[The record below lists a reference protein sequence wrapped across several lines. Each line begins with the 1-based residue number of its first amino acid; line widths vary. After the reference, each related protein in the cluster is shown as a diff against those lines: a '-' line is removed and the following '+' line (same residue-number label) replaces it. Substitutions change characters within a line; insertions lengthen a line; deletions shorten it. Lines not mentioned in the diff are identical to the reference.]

1 LTYNCD
7 MDRKAKIV
15 ATMGPACNDEKTI
28 EALILAGMNVARLN
42 FSHGTHETHAEQIAL
57 LRKVSKRLNIP
68 LAILQDLQGPKI
80 RVGIIPGVLQ
90 LSQNDEVTLYPE
102 AGEKPDG
109 ISIPVD
115 FPQLFYSVRGGDR
128 ILLDDGRLS
137 LIVKTINKGRIV
149 ATVLNGGDLTSN
161 KGINLPGVRLNIPAF
176 TDKDADDLE
185 FGLSLGVDMVAISFV
200 RLPEDVAM
208 VKHIVVERQGEQA
221 PLVIAKLERPE
232 ALVNLDGILD
242 VADGVMVARGDL
254 GVEMAPED
262 VPGAQKRI
270 IQEANRRGKLV
281 ITATQ
286 MLESMIHN
294 PLPTR
299 AEASDV
305 ANAVYDGSDAV
316 MLSGET
322 AVGEYPVETVKMM
335 DRIVTHAEENFDLW
349 GHAQVILADE
359 HDDAVA
365 ICLAA
370 RELAHDRDVDAIA
383 IFTRTG
389 RTAIILSKAR
399 ACVPVLAF
407 TPVDETYRRLAGA
420 WGVVPHHVPWADTVE
435 EMINH
440 VEAALKVKG
449 AVKPGNQVVI
459 VTGYPVRDFPQ
470 PNMAL
475 LHTVR

>member
-1 LTYNCD
+1 MGN

-15 ATMGPACNDEKTI
+15 ATMGPASKDEKMI

-42 FSHGTHETHAEQIAL
+42 FSHGTHETHAERISL
-57 LRKVSKRLNIP
+57 LRQVSKRLNIP

-80 RVGIIPGVLQ
+80 RVGIIPGVLH
-90 LSQNDEVTLYPE
+90 LRQNDEVTLYPE
-102 AGEKPDG
+102 AGDKPDG
-109 ISIPVD
+109 IAIPVD
-115 FPQLFYSVRGGDR
+115 FPQLFYSVKTGDR
-128 ILLDDGRLS
+128 VLLDDGRLT
-137 LIVKTINKGRIV
+137 LDVKTITKGRVI
-149 ATVLNGGDLTSN
+149 ATVLTGGELTSN

-208 VKHIVVERQGEQA
+208 VKQIVGERLGEQA

-242 VADGVMVARGDL
+242 AADGVMVARGDL

-262 VPGAQKRI
+262 LPGSQKRI
-270 IQEANRRGKLV
+270 IQEANRKGKLV

-305 ANAVYDGSDAV
+305 ANAIYDGTDAV

-335 DRIVTHAEENFDLW
+335 DRIVTHAEANFDLW

-389 RTAIILSKAR
+389 RTAILLSKAR
-399 ACVPVLAF
+399 PCVPVLAF
-407 TPVDETYRRLAGA
+407 TPVDETYRRLASA
-420 WGVVPHHVPWADTVE
+420 WGVTPHHVPWADTVE

-440 VEAALKVKG
+440 VEAALKAKG